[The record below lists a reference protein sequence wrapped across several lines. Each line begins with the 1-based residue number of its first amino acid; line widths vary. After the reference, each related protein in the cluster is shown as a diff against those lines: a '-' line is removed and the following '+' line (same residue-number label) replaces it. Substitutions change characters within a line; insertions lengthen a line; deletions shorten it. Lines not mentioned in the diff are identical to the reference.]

1 LSIKFSLAGDD
12 VLLEIG
18 ESQTEKWAML
28 GDAENAGK

>member
-1 LSIKFSLAGDD
+1 MMYF
-12 VLLEIG
+12 LEIG